1 MTRLRLALLC
11 GCLGLLAVLAGCG
24 GLGSAVDEGRLAQN
38 QTYDWDTDATV
49 TYNVTGDRYHAVID
63 VTDEEPIPVYRHGEV
78 EGRQPVPIAAL
89 KFRYPNG
96 TVVDSDAVGV
106 TEKSNRLLLDPPAD
120 RGQIAY
126 TAPNR
131 GKRFGAGAA
140 VAGSY
145 EVILPRQVRVR
156 AFLFGS
162 VSPGG
167 YERTLDPDTGRVHLR
182 WDELADTSIDVNY
195 YLARDFDIFV
205 GLVAVCAV
213 VAVIGVLYY
222 RRQLDRLQ
230 SRREEADLDVESE
243 D

>member
-1 MTRLRLALLC
+1 MTWLRLALLC
-11 GCLGLLAVLAGCG
+11 ACCCLLVGLAGCG
-24 GLGSAVDEGRLAQN
+24 GLGSSVDEERLAQN
-38 QTYDWDTDATV
+38 QSYDWDTNATV
-49 TYNVTGDRYHAVID
+49 TYNVTGDRYHAVVN
-63 VTDEEPIPVYRHGEV
+63 VTGEEPIPVYRHSEV

-96 TVVDSDAVGV
+96 TVVGADAVGV
-106 TEKSNRLLLDPPAD
+106 VEKSERLLLDPPAQ

-126 TAPNR
+126 SAPNP
-131 GKRFGAGAA
+131 GKRFGASAG
-140 VAGSY
+140 VSGSY
-145 EVILPRQVRVR
+145 EVILPRQIRVR

-167 YERTLDPDTGRVHLR
+167 YERTLDAETGRVHLR
-182 WDELADTSIDVNY
+182 WAELSETSIQVNY

-205 GLVAVCAV
+205 ALVAVGAA

-222 RRQLDRLQ
+222 RRQLHRLRV
-230 SRREEADLDVESE
+230 RREEMGIDVESE